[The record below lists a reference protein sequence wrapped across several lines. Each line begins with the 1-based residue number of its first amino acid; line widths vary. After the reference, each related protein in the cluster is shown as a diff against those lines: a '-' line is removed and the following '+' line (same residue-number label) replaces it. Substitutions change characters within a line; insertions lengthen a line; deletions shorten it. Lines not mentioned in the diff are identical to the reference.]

1 MIDNMNKKAFIFL
14 PDGVGLRN
22 FALTNFNAIGT
33 ALGYEI
39 VYWNATPF
47 KIKDEL
53 GFGELRIENHHL
65 HPMTTVFTR
74 ARKRC
79 ELNVFDKKFKETVY
93 NTYNFPQSYKGLK
106 NAFKS
111 LYVDFLVATKSTESG
126 VVSLREKI
134 KKLERSTAKYTYC
147 KNQLMAHKPAIV
159 FCTNPRPTQAIAPIL
174 AAQDLGIPTASFIFS
189 WDNLP
194 KATTLIEPDYYFV
207 WSDYMKNELLQY
219 CPYVQPEQVFV
230 TGTPQFESHFDT
242 GILQSKE
249 DFFKTYNL
257 NLEKKYICFSGD
269 DIVTSPLDQYYLEDL
284 AITVQELNQQG
295 YHLGII
301 YRKCP
306 VDFTDR
312 YDAVLKKYQDVIVS
326 IDPLWRP
333 VGKSWNEIM
342 PTKEDF
348 ALQAAI
354 CHHTEF
360 VGNIASSMVFD
371 FVAHDKSCLF
381 FDYEQPQ
388 LKKGIR
394 DIGQNYKYI
403 HFRSMPNKEAALFVY
418 DKKELTTIVKAILDG
433 KQSNVPVGKK
443 WFDVV
448 VGTQPT
454 KASEKI
460 WEGINAIVN

>member
-1 MIDNMNKKAFIFL
+1 MSQKKIFIFL

-22 FALTNFNAIGT
+22 FALTNFNQIGKD
-33 ALGYEI
+33 LGFEI
-39 VYWNATPF
+39 VYWNNTPF
-47 KIKDEL
+47 DIKKEIGYEEIKITNNK
-53 GFGELRIENHHL
+53 L
-65 HPMTTVFTR
+65 HPFTTVFTR
-74 ARKRC
+74 ARKRT
-79 ELNVFDKKFKETVY
+79 ELNLFDKKYKETVY
-93 NTYNFPQSYKGLK
+93 NTYNFPQSYKGFK

-111 LYVDFLVATKSTESG
+111 LYVDFLVVTKSNEQGIKTI
-126 VVSLREKI
+126 REKI
-134 KKLERSTAKYTYC
+134 KKLERTTEKYQYS
-147 KNQLMAHKPAIV
+147 KKQLQEQKPDFI
-159 FCTNPRPTQAIAPIL
+159 FCTNPRSTQAIAPIL

-207 WSDYMKNELLQY
+207 WSDYMKNELIQY
-219 CPYVQPEQVFV
+219 CPYVKPEQVLV

-242 GILQSKE
+242 SLLQSKE
-249 DFFKTYNL
+249 DFYKTHHL
-257 NLEKKYICFSGD
+257 DLEKKYICFSGD

-284 AITVQELNQQG
+284 AISVKELNQQG
-295 YHLGII
+295 YNLGII

-312 YDAVLKKYQDVIVS
+312 YQKILDKYKDVIVS

-333 VGKSWNEIM
+333 IGKTWNEIM

-348 ALQAAI
+348 ALQSNI
-354 CHHTEF
+354 CEHTEF

-371 FVAHDKSCLF
+371 FVAHNNSCLF

-403 HFRSMPNKEAALFVY
+403 HFRSMPSKEAALFVH
-418 DKKELTTIVKAILDG
+418 DKKDLTAIVKNILDE
-433 KQSNVPVGKK
+433 KLSNVSEGKK
-443 WFDVV
+443 WFDIV
-448 VGTQPT
+448 VGKEPT
-454 KASEKI
+454 LASEKI
-460 WEGINAIVN
+460 WNKIKTLLTK

>member
-1 MIDNMNKKAFIFL
+1 MSKKAFIFL

-22 FALTNFNAIGT
+22 FALTNFSTIGKD
-33 ALGYEI
+33 LGYEI
-39 VYWNATPF
+39 VYWNNTPF
-47 KIKDEL
+47 KIKSELGYDEL
-53 GFGELRIENHHL
+53 PITNHQL
-65 HPMTTVFTR
+65 QPMTTIFTR

-79 ELNVFDKKFKETVY
+79 ELNWFDKKFKETVY
-93 NTYNFPQSYKGLK
+93 NTYNFPQSYKGIK

-111 LYVDFLVATKSTESG
+111 LYVDFLVATKSNEKG
-126 VVSLREKI
+126 VKSIRERI
-134 KKLERSTAKYTYC
+134 KKLERSTTKYEYC
-147 KNQLMAHKPAIV
+147 KKQLQEHKPAII

-174 AAQDLGIPTASFIFS
+174 AAQDLGIPTATFIFS

-194 KATTLIEPDYYFV
+194 KATTLIEPDFYFV

-219 CPYVQPEQVFV
+219 CPYVKEEQVFV

-242 GILQSKE
+242 GLLQSKT
-249 DFFKTYNL
+249 DFFKTHHL
-257 NLEKKYICFSGD
+257 DLDKKYICFSGD

-284 AITVQELNQQG
+284 AISVRELNQQG
-295 YHLGII
+295 YNLGII

-312 YDAVLKKYQDVIVS
+312 YNVVLKKHKDVIVS

-342 PTKEDF
+342 PTREDF
-348 ALQAAI
+348 ALQSNI
-354 CHHTEF
+354 CEYTEF

-403 HFRSMPNKEAALFVY
+403 HFRSMPSKEAALFVY
-418 DKKELTTIVKAILDG
+418 DKKNVTEKVKEILDG
-433 KQSNVPVGKK
+433 SSSNVLEGKK
-443 WFDVV
+443 WFEIV
-448 VGTQPT
+448 VGNEPT
-454 KASEKI
+454 KASSNIWLIIDKI
-460 WEGINAIVN
+460 LK